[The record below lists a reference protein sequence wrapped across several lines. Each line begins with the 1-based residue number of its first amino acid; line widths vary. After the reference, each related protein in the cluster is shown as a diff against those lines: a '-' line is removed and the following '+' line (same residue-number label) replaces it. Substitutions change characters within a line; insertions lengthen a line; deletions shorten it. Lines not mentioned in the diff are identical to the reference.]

1 MIDLFLT
8 PQDLQ
13 HTLAQRVRALRKRQ
27 GWTQQELAERSGL
40 GVATVARLERSGQA
54 QFSTILQVSSALGR
68 LEDFQD
74 LLAAPDPSSMAEL
87 LGERE

>member
-40 GVATVARLERSGQA
+40 GVATVARL
-54 QFSTILQVSSALGR
+54 
-68 LEDFQD
+68 
-74 LLAAPDPSSMAEL
+74 
-87 LGERE
+87 

>member
-13 HTLAQRVRALRKRQ
+13 HTMAKRVRALRKRQ
-27 GWTQQELAERSGL
+27 GWTQLELAERSGL

-54 QFSTILQVSSALGR
+54 QFSTILQVSAALGR
-68 LEDFQD
+68 LADFEG
-74 LLAAPDPSSMAEL
+74 LLAAPEPASMAEL
-87 LGERE
+87 LRDDP